1 MCTEPG
7 KERVGRT
14 CKHNTLPC
22 VKQIA
27 RGKLLCDTGGSTQ
40 CPVTTS
46 RGGTESEVGGRFN
59 REGTHILVADPR
71 CCMPETNTT
80 TVKQLSPMKTEKL
93 RELTVKER
101 RLKSVFFSFMEVQE
115 SMLKK
120 VLHSQC
126 GRQRTAVICHKRK
139 HWARL

>member
-1 MCTEPG
+1 
-7 KERVGRT
+7 
-14 CKHNTLPC
+14 
-22 VKQIA
+22 
-27 RGKLLCDTGGSTQ
+27 
-40 CPVTTS
+40 
-46 RGGTESEVGGRFN
+46 
-59 REGTHILVADPR
+59 
-71 CCMPETNTT
+71 
-80 TVKQLSPMKTEKL
+80 MKTEKL